1 MVILHYTLHA
11 AQGGHTTCVE
21 HLLSTPG
28 IDLDTAFRSFYG
40 RTPRGHAIL
49 APHLPRFGL
58 YLSYIFIVLGKV
70 LMPIITFVSLSDI
83 DF

>member
-1 MVILHYTLHA
+1 MGVDE
-11 AQGGHTTCVE
+11 C
-21 HLLSTPG
+21 
-28 IDLDTAFRSFYG
+28 DLVGVTVGSFYG

-58 YLSYIFIVLGKV
+58 YLSYIFIILGKV

-83 DF
+83 AKIDF